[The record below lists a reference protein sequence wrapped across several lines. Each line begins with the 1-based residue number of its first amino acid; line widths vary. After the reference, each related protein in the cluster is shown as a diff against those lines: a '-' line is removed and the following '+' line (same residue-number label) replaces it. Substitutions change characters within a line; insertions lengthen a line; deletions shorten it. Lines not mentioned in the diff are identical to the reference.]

1 MLFLASL
8 PFDGFYSHVILMSLG
23 IHTIIQYRKEYAR
36 PVFTLRNL
44 ALISV
49 FLVTAASTIYTINQ
63 PEAFTEWG
71 RRSIVL
77 IMPLFFCFTTLDL
90 KKYRDNLLLAFALLC
105 TATVFFLFAHA
116 LYTIRFYHLPVAE
129 LFTQHF
135 TNQNFSEPVQMHA
148 TFFSM
153 QLAIALVSLLVVLI
167 KETRLKYQLLYTFCI
182 GMLATGLF
190 QLGAKSVIACVFMLV
205 LVAVPHYL
213 LPKVQRLRFRL
224 AMTAMALLPVLVVL
238 RSDTLRERYI
248 TALRGDLSHIQNNEG
263 AEPRLVRWEAA
274 TALMGKKPVIG
285 YGAGSEIGLLQDI
298 FYNKKIYYAYLNKL
312 NIHSEYLSF
321 IIKSGVVGL
330 LVYLLTLGFGFKQA
344 IKNKDL
350 LLLAFMA
357 IMASVSLSENLL
369 DVDKGIIFYAFFFSF
384 FLFSA
389 DENKSIPKDDLLT
402 FVATNEA
409 VESSLVYKAL
419 SPENYRENVY

>member
-1 MLFLASL
+1 
-8 PFDGFYSHVILMSLG
+8 
-23 IHTIIQYRKEYAR
+23 
-36 PVFTLRNL
+36 
-44 ALISV
+44 
-49 FLVTAASTIYTINQ
+49 
-63 PEAFTEWG
+63 
-71 RRSIVL
+71 
-77 IMPLFFCFTTLDL
+77 
-90 KKYRDNLLLAFALLC
+90 
-105 TATVFFLFAHA
+105 
-116 LYTIRFYHLPVAE
+116 
-129 LFTQHF
+129 
-135 TNQNFSEPVQMHA
+135 
-148 TFFSM
+148 
-153 QLAIALVSLLVVLI
+153 
-167 KETRLKYQLLYTFCI
+167 
-182 GMLATGLF
+182 MLATGLF

-321 IIKSGVVGL
+321 IIKSGMTGL

-350 LLLAFMA
+350 LLLTFMA
-357 IMASVSLSENLL
+357 IIACVSLSENLL

-402 FVATNEA
+402 FVATNDGF
-409 VESSLVYKAL
+409 ESSLVYKAL